1 MEFKNLRRIAKI
13 LVMMIIGT
21 ILFNVALFLYAY
33 NATVSLVE
41 SRLNDLTQIVA
52 TSNLLSK
59 EDGTYDSFVSLLAQ
73 SETKFTRFSNPTL
86 SGILGTSASWGA
98 MNDPS
103 TIDRS
108 FFSVTDASGQ
118 TLYRY
123 DHVVQRNRP
132 ITCTIKA
139 RVVCPLLFMSG
150 VNIGSVNP
158 IVVERSYTV
167 IGQKF
172 YKDLPA

>member
-21 ILFNVALFLYAY
+21 ILFNVVLFLYAY

-52 TSNLLSK
+52 TNNLLSK
-59 EDGTYDSFVSLLAQ
+59 EDGTYDSFVGLLAQ

-86 SGILGTSASWGA
+86 SGILGTSAAWGN
-98 MNDPS
+98 MNDPAS
-103 TIDRS
+103 IDRS

-118 TLYRY
+118 TLYDY
-123 DHVVQRNRP
+123 SHVVQRNRP